1 MRKLLLFLFGLILST
16 AAFADGKLK
25 QYDKIIIT
33 LTDGRVFDIEIDAES
48 YIYSFVEEREGS
60 NVQLIEVIGTREEY
74 IFERGEVSSIKFI
87 EAIDTKIDKVAD
99 VSENNPMRYFDGVLT
114 FHSSLIGEKLY
125 VYDVA
130 GKIIL
135 TATINEGGI
144 VSLAH
149 LSAGT
154 YVAKVKDINIKAIVR

>member
-1 MRKLLLFLFGLILST
+1 MRKLLFILFGLILST
-16 AAFADGKLK
+16 SAFADGGLK

-33 LTDGRVFDIEIDAES
+33 LIDGRVFDIEIDSES
-48 YIYSFVEEREGS
+48 YIYSFVEEDGD

-74 IFERGEVSSIKFI
+74 IFERGEVRSMKFI
-87 EAIDTKIDKVAD
+87 EAIDTQIDEVAD
-99 VSENNPMRYFDGVLT
+99 VSEKNPMRYFDGVLT
-114 FHSSLIGEKLY
+114 FHRSLIGEKLY

-130 GKIIL
+130 GKIML